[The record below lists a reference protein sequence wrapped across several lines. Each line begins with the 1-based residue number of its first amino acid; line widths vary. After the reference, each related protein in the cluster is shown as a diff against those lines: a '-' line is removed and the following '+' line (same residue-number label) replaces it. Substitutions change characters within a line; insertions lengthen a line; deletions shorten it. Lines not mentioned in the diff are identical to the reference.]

1 MDTEDSCVLVKHKTK
16 SKNHS
21 LLCLTTFSQLY
32 TCAWIMIM
40 TSMDDSVFVSSFLN
54 TCSSMKQNEK
64 KKIFRFV
71 VFNLK
76 TAVVKRLISQYLE
89 MKCVCL
95 NHNDIYRVIKPD

>member
-1 MDTEDSCVLVKHKTK
+1 
-16 SKNHS
+16 
-21 LLCLTTFSQLY
+21 
-32 TCAWIMIM
+32 
-40 TSMDDSVFVSSFLN
+40 
-54 TCSSMKQNEK
+54 MKQNEK

-95 NHNDIYRVIKPD
+95 NHNDIYRVIKPDWLSNLMRDRNNTNDNN